1 MSARPPH
8 DVDGLAAQFVAA
20 TLPKDAWTHEAHLI
34 VGLWHVERYGA
45 VEALERLRSSIR
57 RLNDAHGTPN
67 SDTRGYHETIT
78 TAYVQLLDAF
88 RSRYPVATLE
98 ECAGLL
104 LDSPVARPDLLFDY
118 YSRQRL
124 LSVEARRA
132 WVEPD
137 LRPLDPL

>member
-1 MSARPPH
+1 MSAGPPR
-8 DVDGLAAQFVAA
+8 DVGGLAAQFVAA

-34 VGLWHVERYGA
+34 VGLWHVERYVD

-78 TAYVQLLDAF
+78 KAYVHVLDAF
-88 RSRYPVATLE
+88 RSRCPAATLE
-98 ECAGLL
+98 ECVELL
-104 LDSPVARPDLLFDY
+104 LDSPVARPDLLFAC
-118 YSRQRL
+118 YSRERL

>member
-1 MSARPPH
+1 MSARPTR

-45 VEALERLRSSIR
+45 VEALERLRLSIR

-88 RSRYPVATLE
+88 RSRHQAATVE
-98 ECAGLL
+98 ECVGLL
-104 LDSPVARPDLLFDY
+104 LDSPVARPDLLFGY
-118 YSRQRL
+118 YSRERL
-124 LSVEARRA
+124 LSVDARHA

-137 LRPLDPL
+137 HRPHDPL

>member
-1 MSARPPH
+1 MSARPTR

-78 TAYVQLLDAF
+78 KAYLHVLDAF
-88 RSRYPVATLE
+88 RARHQAATVG
-98 ECAGLL
+98 ECVGLL
-104 LDSPVARPDLLFDY
+104 LDSPLARPDLLFDY
-118 YSRQRL
+118 YSRERL